1 MFKVWQNS
9 SIFDTHIINHP
20 MTSDKKLAVFVRD
33 GRFLDDIRYTR
44 LETGLRALGY
54 SLYPVR
60 CPSDIVPGTGMIL
73 SVGGDGTFLSAAT
86 VAGMDGIP
94 VLGVNFGRLGF
105 LSENSPED
113 ICSAL
118 ASGEYEVEKRTMLHA
133 GFIRGEIP
141 PQIAPWPY
149 ALNEFTVHRSGA
161 ATLGVTVSI
170 DGNSL
175 PVYWSDGL
183 LVATSSG
190 STAYSLSVG
199 GPIVLPESSVL
210 IISPISP
217 HNLNVRPLV
226 VPDSSVIEIGFVSR
240 DSRVLF
246 TADNRNAEI
255 GAGSSIRISRAPFP
269 LNRIRLEGSN
279 FINALTGKLFWGEDI
294 RNGNNQ

>member
-1 MFKVWQNS
+1 
-9 SIFDTHIINHP
+9 

-118 ASGEYEVEKRTMLHA
+118 ASGAATFLSLLLCLWLTA
-133 GFIRGEIP
+133 RGEIG
-141 PQIAPWPY
+141 ISEFA
-149 ALNEFTVHRSGA
+149 ASLNAVILLKANFMRILN
-161 ATLGVTVSI
+161 LG
-170 DGNSL
+170 L
-175 PVYWSDGL
+175 F
-183 LVATSSG
+183 
-190 STAYSLSVG
+190 SLSCGLKGKYYYEVLNYPIQVG
-199 GPIVLPESSVL
+199 SQKGVPLKQGIDTENVASTESF
-210 IISPISP
+210 IIQYNITRDTVDVASTK
-217 HNLNVRPLV
+217 
-226 VPDSSVIEIGFVSR
+226 GFEDEEGNIIYILS
-240 DSRVLF
+240 
-246 TADNRNAEI
+246 E
-255 GAGSSIRISRAPFP
+255 
-269 LNRIRLEGSN
+269 LEEN
-279 FINALTGKLFWGEDI
+279 
-294 RNGNNQ
+294 